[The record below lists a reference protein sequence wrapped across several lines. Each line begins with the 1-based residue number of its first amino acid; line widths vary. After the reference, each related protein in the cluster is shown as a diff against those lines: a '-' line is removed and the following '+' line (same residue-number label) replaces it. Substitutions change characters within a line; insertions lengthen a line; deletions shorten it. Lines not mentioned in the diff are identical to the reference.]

1 MKLEDLTPEQIA
13 ALKVELEAEEKQK
26 KENIEKE
33 RKILKEVSAET
44 VEVMFDVLTKA
55 SSNFSQ
61 VKGRVFDSFE
71 TLIKMKT
78 ELYSVKSDQR
88 SHTFSSIDG
97 KKRIT
102 LGYRILIRY
111 DDTLDIGIAKIREYL
126 ESLTTNEDYAKL
138 MSMVNSL
145 LKKDSKGMLKP
156 ARILD
161 LLSLADEIDSELFT
175 DGVEIIKKSYKPE
188 KSSFFIEAEFKDE
201 KQKWQT
207 VPLSVSSVD
216 FPKKE

>member
-126 ESLTTNEDYAKL
+126 ESLTTNEDSAKL

>member
-1 MKLEDLTPEQIA
+1 MKLKDLTPEQKA
-13 ALKVELEAEEKQK
+13 ALKIEIAAEEKQAQEK
-26 KENIEKE
+26 KETE
-33 RKILKEVSAET
+33 RKLLKDMSAKSVDE
-44 VEVMFDVLTKA
+44 MFKVLTKA
-55 SSNFSQ
+55 SSAFSL
-61 VKGRVFDSFE
+61 VKGQVFDEF
-71 TLIKMKT
+71 KT
-78 ELYSVKSDQR
+78 IIDLKIRVYKVKDSQR
-88 SHTFSSIDG
+88 SHTFVNKAGD
-97 KKRIT
+97 KRIT
-102 LGYRILIRY
+102 LGYRILVRY
-111 DDTLDIGIAKIREYL
+111 DDTLDVGIAKIREYL
-126 ESLTTNEDYAKL
+126 ESLTTNEDSAKL

-145 LKKDSKGMLKP
+145 LKKDTKGMLKP

-188 KSSFFIEAEFKDE
+188 KSSFFIEADYKDD